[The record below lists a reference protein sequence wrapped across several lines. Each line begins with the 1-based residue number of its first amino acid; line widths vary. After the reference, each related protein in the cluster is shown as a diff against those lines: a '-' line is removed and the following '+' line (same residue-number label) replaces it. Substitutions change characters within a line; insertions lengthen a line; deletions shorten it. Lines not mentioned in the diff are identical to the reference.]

1 MKEKLYFKKV
11 LQDKNCL
18 LQRNPTISIGNKNKM
33 TLQNTF
39 CLLKVFFHDQ
49 KCSNQDIAF
58 HNIVVMMIISV
69 WKKNRFIYRIAITEE
84 I

>member
-1 MKEKLYFKKV
+1 M
-11 LQDKNCL
+11 
-18 LQRNPTISIGNKNKM
+18 
-33 TLQNTF
+33 F

-58 HNIVVMMIISV
+58 HNIVVVMIISV